1 MVYNS
6 IRKEKEEI
14 MPYKNGKK
22 MPYGKGAVKKKPP
35 MAKKPIKPLLKKK
48 KK

>member
-1 MVYNS
+1 
-6 IRKEKEEI
+6 

-22 MPYGKGAVKKKPP
+22 MPYGKGATTKKPAP
-35 MAKKPIKPLLKKK
+35 AKKPMLKKK

>member
-1 MVYNS
+1 
-6 IRKEKEEI
+6 

-22 MPYGKGAVKKKPP
+22 MPYGKKATPKKPVKT
-35 MAKKPIKPLLKKK
+35 MKKK